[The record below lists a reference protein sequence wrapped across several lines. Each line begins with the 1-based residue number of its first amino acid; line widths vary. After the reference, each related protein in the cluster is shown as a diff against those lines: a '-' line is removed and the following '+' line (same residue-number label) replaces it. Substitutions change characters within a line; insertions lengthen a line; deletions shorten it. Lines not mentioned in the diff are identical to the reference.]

1 MNNDHMNNDKITA
14 VPGVMSSL
22 MLMCCLFFSCGAEAT
37 APRIAPTLFGEE
49 RKTEVVSYQSGV
61 VDAAARS
68 ENALTVELVTEAF
81 AAAGKTLAVDVLPS
95 KQLAK
100 YALVNGDAAALIGG
114 QKDLTVQEANDY
126 RVVAFYV
133 QENAANEKA
142 VSLIVSKKH
151 ARGNELHQAFSE
163 GLLKIVKS
171 GKYLEILEKHLGKEH
186 VPAGYFNRLKRYNPG
201 LK

>member
-1 MNNDHMNNDKITA
+1 MNNYKITVA
-14 VPGVMSSL
+14 PSAMPGVMSSL
-22 MLMCCLFFSCGAEAT
+22 MLMCCLFFSWSAEAT

-49 RKTEVVSYQSGV
+49 RKAEVVSYQSGAA
-61 VDAAARS
+61 DAAARS
-68 ENALTVELVTEAF
+68 EHALTVELVTEAF

-95 KQLAK
+95 RQLAK

-114 QKDLTVQEANDY
+114 QQDLTTQETNDY

-133 QENAANEKA
+133 HGTAANEKA

-151 ARGNELHQAFSE
+151 TRGNELHQAFSE
-163 GLLKIVKS
+163 GLQKIVRS
-171 GKYLEILEKHLGKEH
+171 GKYQEILEKHLGKEH
-186 VPAGYFNRLKRYNPG
+186 VPAGYFNRLKRYNPS

>member
-1 MNNDHMNNDKITA
+1 MNNYKITA
-14 VPGVMSSL
+14 VPSAMPGVMSSL
-22 MLMCCLFFSCGAEAT
+22 MLMCCLFFSWSAEAT
-37 APRIAPTLFGEE
+37 APRIAPTLFGDE
-49 RKTEVVSYQSGV
+49 RKTEVVSYQSGTLE
-61 VDAAARS
+61 AAARS

-95 KQLAK
+95 RQLAK

-114 QKDLTVQEANDY
+114 QKDLTVQEANQY
-126 RVVAFYV
+126 RVVTFYV
-133 QENAANEKA
+133 QGNAANEEA

-151 ARGNELHQAFSE
+151 TRGNELHQAFSE

-171 GKYLEILEKHLGKEH
+171 GKYLAIVEKHLGKEH
-186 VPAGYFNRLKRYNPG
+186 VPAGYFNRLKRYNPS